1 MLKSLK
7 CVGSVNVISP
17 RQSPPDSCIL
27 LVAGRGR
34 APAGHTVKLASVKE
48 KPMANISQKSIIRAL
63 DNDAIVAAL
72 VDNIPDSTPEDVRST
87 IAHMVAKANR
97 VQKSAPSAETLKN
110 RETMRELV
118 GELNARGKEMTA
130 ADLADVYAD
139 ADGMPISPRKIGAL
153 LRNAAASGLVAISP
167 EPWSVKHY
175 APVGFTDWEKKPEKP
190 AKAPKDAEK

>member
-1 MLKSLK
+1 
-7 CVGSVNVISP
+7 
-17 RQSPPDSCIL
+17 
-27 LVAGRGR
+27 
-34 APAGHTVKLASVKE
+34 
-48 KPMANISQKSIIRAL
+48 MANISQKSIVRAL
-63 DNDAIVAAL
+63 DNDAIIMAL
-72 VDNIPDSTPEDVRST
+72 VDAIPDATPEDVRT
-87 IAHMVAKANR
+87 VIAHMVAKANR

-118 GELNARGKEMTA
+118 EELNTRGKEMTA

-175 APVGFTDWEKKPEKP
+175 APVGFADWAKKPEKP

>member
-1 MLKSLK
+1 
-7 CVGSVNVISP
+7 
-17 RQSPPDSCIL
+17 
-27 LVAGRGR
+27 
-34 APAGHTVKLASVKE
+34 
-48 KPMANISQKSIIRAL
+48 MANISQKSIIRAL
-63 DNDAIVAAL
+63 DNDAIIDAIIDSL
-72 VDNIPDSTPEDVRST
+72 PDYSVSDIRET
-87 IAHMVAKANR
+87 IAHMVAKANE
-97 VQKSAPSAETLKN
+97 VKKSVPSAETLKN

-190 AKAPKDAEK
+190 VKPAKDGEK

>member
-1 MLKSLK
+1 
-7 CVGSVNVISP
+7 
-17 RQSPPDSCIL
+17 
-27 LVAGRGR
+27 
-34 APAGHTVKLASVKE
+34 
-48 KPMANISQKSIIRAL
+48 MANISQKSIIRAL
-63 DNDAIVAAL
+63 DNDAIIAAL
-72 VDNIPDSTPEDVRST
+72 VYSIPDAMPEDVRAT
-87 IAHMVAKANR
+87 IARMVENANK

-118 GELNARGKEMTA
+118 EELNARGKEMTA

-175 APVGFTDWEKKPEKP
+175 APAGFTDWEKKPEKP
-190 AKAPKDAEK
+190 AKPAKDGEK